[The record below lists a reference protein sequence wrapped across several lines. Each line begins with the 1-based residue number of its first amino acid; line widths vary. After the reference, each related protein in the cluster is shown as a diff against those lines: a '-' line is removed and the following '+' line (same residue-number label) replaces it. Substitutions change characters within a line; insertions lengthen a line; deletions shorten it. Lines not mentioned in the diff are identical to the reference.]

1 MGRDPKFLADYRK
14 IVGIEPAFLTDPRD
28 IERALAPWKNAG
40 SEMKQFRLQYIDEGR
55 KLAGKR

>member
-1 MGRDPKFLADYRK
+1 MRKDPKFLAEYKK
-14 IVGIEPAFLTDPRD
+14 IVGIEPTFLTAPKD
-28 IERALAPWKNAG
+28 IQGAIAPWKNAG